1 MAEQNGTNTGK
12 CAEEYV
18 VKRGDSFYLIAHK
31 LGVPLRDL
39 LAANRDIHPARLMV
53 GDVLCVPREEDDS
66 PQAGGLGGSTNGG
79 VSSTTQSGGTTQTT
93 QATGTTQSGTT
104 TQSGGMTTQATGT
117 TQSGTTQTTQA
128 TGTTQSGATTQS
140 GGMTTQAT
148 GTAQGSGTTSGT
160 QTTQATGMAGTTQT
174 TQATGMAQGT
184 GTTSGAQTTQ
194 ATGTTSGAQTAQATG
209 MTSAAQPTCMT
220 GSTGQTAPDTTLY
233 CTEDEQWIVQKGQ
246 TVSDL
251 QLRGLVSRH
260 TLETAN
266 PGVDLENLSV
276 GQTVCIPKDNV
287 PCALPET
294 YTLAATETL
303 EAVAMRFNLPVASL
317 LRANPCLAPQDFEGG
332 VTVILPK

>member
-66 PQAGGLGGSTNGG
+66 PQTGGLGG
-79 VSSTTQSGGTTQTT
+79 
-93 QATGTTQSGTT
+93 
-104 TQSGGMTTQATGT
+104 
-117 TQSGTTQTTQA
+117 SGTTQTTQA
-128 TGTTQSGATTQS
+128 TGTAPST
-140 GGMTTQAT
+140 
-148 GTAQGSGTTSGT
+148 
-160 QTTQATGMAGTTQT
+160 GTTQT
-174 TQATGMAQGT
+174 TQATGAAPST
-184 GTTSGAQTTQ
+184 GMTQTTQTTGATQ
-194 ATGTTSGAQTAQATG
+194 ATGTTQTTQVTGMAQATG
-209 MTSAAQPTCMT
+209 TTQTTQVTGMAQATGTTQATGATQATGTTQAVQPTCMT
-220 GSTGQTAPDTTLY
+220 GQIAPDTTLS
-233 CTEDEQWIVQKGQ
+233 CTEDEQWTVQKGQ

-266 PGVDLENLSV
+266 PGVDFENLRV
-276 GQTVCIPKDNV
+276 GQSVCIPKDNV
-287 PCALPET
+287 PCELPET

-332 VTVILPK
+332 VTVILPR

>member
-66 PQAGGLGGSTNGG
+66 PQAGGLGGSG
-79 VSSTTQSGGTTQTT
+79 TTQTTQNTGTAPSTGTTQTT
-93 QATGTTQSGTT
+93 QATGAAPSTGMTQTTQVTGMDQATGMTQTTQATGEAPSTGTT
-104 TQSGGMTTQATGT
+104 QTTQVTGMAQATGTTQTTQITGMAQATGTTQATGATQATGT
-117 TQSGTTQTTQA
+117 TQA
-128 TGTTQSGATTQS
+128 V
-140 GGMTTQAT
+140 
-148 GTAQGSGTTSGT
+148 
-160 QTTQATGMAGTTQT
+160 
-174 TQATGMAQGT
+174 
-184 GTTSGAQTTQ
+184 
-194 ATGTTSGAQTAQATG
+194 
-209 MTSAAQPTCMT
+209 QPTCMT
-220 GSTGQTAPDTTLY
+220 GQIAPDTTLS
-233 CTEDEQWIVQKGQ
+233 CTEDEQWTVQKGQ

-266 PGVDLENLSV
+266 PGVDFENLRV
-276 GQTVCIPKDNV
+276 GQSVCIPKDNV
-287 PCALPET
+287 PCELPET

-332 VTVILPK
+332 VTVILPR

>member
-66 PQAGGLGGSTNGG
+66 PQTGGLGSSTNGG

-140 GGMTTQAT
+140 GGMTTQTT
-148 GTAQGSGTTSGT
+148 GTAQSGTTTQSGSMTT
-160 QTTQATGMAGTTQT
+160 QTTGTAQSGTTTQSGSMTTQTTGTAQSGTTTQSGGMTTQT
-174 TQATGMAQGT
+174 TQATGMAQ
-184 GTTSGAQTTQ
+184 TT
-194 ATGTTSGAQTAQATG
+194 
-209 MTSAAQPTCMT
+209 QPTCI
-220 GSTGQTAPDTTLY
+220 TGQTAPDTTLP

>member
-66 PQAGGLGGSTNGG
+66 PQTGGLGSSTNGG

-93 QATGTTQSGTT
+93 QATGTAQS
-104 TQSGGMTTQATGT
+104 
-117 TQSGTTQTTQA
+117 
-128 TGTTQSGATTQS
+128 
-140 GGMTTQAT
+140 
-148 GTAQGSGTTSGT
+148 SGTTSGT

-174 TQATGMAQGT
+174 TQATG
-184 GTTSGAQTTQ
+184 
-194 ATGTTSGAQTAQATG
+194 
-209 MTSAAQPTCMT
+209 
-220 GSTGQTAPDTTLY
+220 QTAPDTTLS

>member
-66 PQAGGLGGSTNGG
+66 PQTGGLGGS
-79 VSSTTQSGGTTQTT
+79 GTTQTT
-93 QATGTTQSGTT
+93 QVTGMVQATGTTQSGTT
-104 TQSGGMTTQATGT
+104 TQSGGMTTQ
-117 TQSGTTQTTQA
+117 TTQA
-128 TGTTQSGATTQS
+128 TGTTQSGVTTQS
-140 GGMTTQAT
+140 GGT
-148 GTAQGSGTTSGT
+148 
-160 QTTQATGMAGTTQT
+160 TTQT
-174 TQATGMAQGT
+174 TQATGTSQST
-184 GTTSGAQTTQ
+184 GMAQTT
-194 ATGTTSGAQTAQATG
+194 
-209 MTSAAQPTCMT
+209 QPTCMT
-220 GSTGQTAPDTTLY
+220 GQIAPDTTLS
-233 CTEDEQWIVQKGQ
+233 CTEDEQWTVQKGQ

-266 PGVDLENLSV
+266 PGVDFENLRV
-276 GQTVCIPKDNV
+276 GQSVCIPKDNV
-287 PCALPET
+287 PCELPET

-332 VTVILPK
+332 VTVILPR

>member
-66 PQAGGLGGSTNGG
+66 PQTGGLGSSQSGG
-79 VSSTTQSGGTTQTT
+79 TTTQTTQSGGTTQTT

-117 TQSGTTQTTQA
+117 TQSGTTQ
-128 TGTTQSGATTQS
+128 
-140 GGMTTQAT
+140 TTQAT

-209 MTSAAQPTCMT
+209 MTSATQPTCMT
-220 GSTGQTAPDTTLY
+220 GSTGQTAPDTTLP

>member
-66 PQAGGLGGSTNGG
+66 PQTGGLGGSG
-79 VSSTTQSGGTTQTT
+79 TTQTTQATGAAPSTGTTQTTQATGAAPSTGMAQTTQTTGATQATGTTQTTQVTGMAQTTGTTQTTQATGAAPSTGTTQTTQATGAAPSTGTTQTT
-93 QATGTTQSGTT
+93 QATGTTQT
-104 TQSGGMTTQATGT
+104 TQVTGMAQATGT
-117 TQSGTTQTTQA
+117 TQTTQVTGTVQA
-128 TGTTQSGATTQS
+128 TGTTQAV
-140 GGMTTQAT
+140 
-148 GTAQGSGTTSGT
+148 
-160 QTTQATGMAGTTQT
+160 
-174 TQATGMAQGT
+174 
-184 GTTSGAQTTQ
+184 
-194 ATGTTSGAQTAQATG
+194 
-209 MTSAAQPTCMT
+209 QPTCMT
-220 GSTGQTAPDTTLY
+220 GQIAPDTTLS
-233 CTEDEQWIVQKGQ
+233 CTEDEQWTVQKGQ

-266 PGVDLENLSV
+266 PGVDFENLRV
-276 GQTVCIPKDNV
+276 GQSVCIPKDNV
-287 PCALPET
+287 PCELPET

-332 VTVILPK
+332 VTVILPR